1 MWFKRRA
8 PNGKRLRTCPR
19 CQEKLQAREHVWV
32 CTRCMLIWHGDTF
45 EPLTKDDFGSQY
57 DDYFFRT

>member
-1 MWFKRRA
+1 
-8 PNGKRLRTCPR
+8 
-19 CQEKLQAREHVWV
+19 
-32 CTRCMLIWHGDTF
+32 LIWHGDTF